1 MSSVNKVIILGNLG
15 ADPETR
21 STAGGA
27 AVTNLSIA
35 TSERW
40 KDKQTGEMRE
50 QTEWHRVVL
59 FGRTAE
65 IAGQYLSKGSK
76 VYIEGRLQ
84 TRKWQ
89 DRDGND
95 RWSTEIV
102 ANELKMLGG
111 KQSDAGG
118 NQQGGYNGQ
127 RETERYQQLAPQA
140 EPEDDI
146 PF

>member
-27 AVTNLSIA
+27 TVTNLSVA
-35 TSERW
+35 TSE
-40 KDKQTGEMRE
+40 KYKQIGEMRE
-50 QTEWHRVVL
+50 HTEWHRVVL

-65 IAGQYLSKGSK
+65 VAGQYLTKGSK

-111 KQSDAGG
+111 
-118 NQQGGYNGQ
+118 QGGGQ
-127 RETERYQQLAPQA
+127 PQGMSGQSTPTGGSGRENP
-140 EPEDDI
+140 PDFEDDI